1 MRFRAHA
8 LTCVAIVVATTSV
21 AHADEKAP
29 EEQKD
34 HYAWLAPLVLAGTG
48 AGAMALA
55 NAEGMDWGRVAID
68 STLASV
74 GFGVGMGLSYW
85 LVQDNHQSADKLIW
99 GVAVVTAA
107 ATLGGIGLGEAISGR
122 EPFPKGTG
130 WPASGGL
137 AVGVVVD
144 LGAIVAVMSAKH
156 DQALLIVTMVL
167 LPIVVG
173 ATSVAGFALALP
185 K

>member
-1 MRFRAHA
+1 M
-8 LTCVAIVVATTSV
+8 AIVVATTSI
-21 AHADEKAP
+21 AHADETPNPKP
-29 EEQKD
+29 KD
-34 HYAWLAPLVLAGTG
+34 HNEWLAPLVLAGTG

-68 STLASV
+68 SSLASV
-74 GFGVGMGLSYW
+74 GFGVGMGLGYW
-85 LVQDNHQSADKLIW
+85 LVRTNNQSIEKLIW

-107 ATLGGIGLGEAISGR
+107 STLGGIGLGEAISGR

-130 WPASGGL
+130 WPATGGL
-137 AVGVVVD
+137 AVGIVVD
-144 LGAIVAVMSAKH
+144 LGTIVAVMNAKH
-156 DQALLIVTMVL
+156 DQALMIVTMVL

-173 ATSVAGFALALP
+173 ATSVAGFSLALP

>member
-1 MRFRAHA
+1 
-8 LTCVAIVVATTSV
+8 VAIVVATTSV
-21 AHADEKAP
+21 AHADETSPKP
-29 EEQKD
+29 KD
-34 HYAWLAPLVLAGTG
+34 HYEWLAPLVLAGTG

-68 STLASV
+68 STFASV

-85 LVQDNHQSADKLIW
+85 LVRTNERSIDKLIW

-107 ATLGGIGLGEAISGR
+107 STLGGIGLGEAISGR

-130 WPASGGL
+130 WPATGGL